1 MNPGFGGG
9 GGGTTGALGGTLSG
23 GSHKIQQLVRSRGRF
38 HLQRR
43 VRSGA
48 AAERLEQLV
57 GRLVRQ
63 IAICEAQARE
73 CGALGQEPSE
83 LIRAIAPKMV
93 GAQVEECELLAARPD
108 ELGGESAAAPL
119 VHLAGSE
126 AQRARLR
133 PG

>member
-1 MNPGFGGG
+1 M
-9 GGGTTGALGGTLSG
+9 A
-23 GSHKIQQLVRSRGRF
+23 RA
-38 HLQRR
+38 RR
-43 VRSGA
+43 RA
-48 AAERLEQLV
+48 PRANR
-57 GRLVRQ
+57 RLVRQ

-73 CGALGQEPSE
+73 CGALGQEPSK

-119 VHLAGSE
+119 VHLAGSA

>member
-43 VRSGA
+43 SRVRSGA
-48 AAERLEQLV
+48 RESAPPRPPDRNLR
-57 GRLVRQ
+57 G
-63 IAICEAQARE
+63 QARE

-119 VHLAGSE
+119 VHLAGSA

>member
-1 MNPGFGGG
+1 MLI
-9 GGGTTGALGGTLSG
+9 GA
-23 GSHKIQQLVRSRGRF
+23 QPVPAQVE
-38 HLQRR
+38 
-43 VRSGA
+43 GA
-48 AAERLEQLV
+48 EWRAAERLEQLV

-73 CGALGQEPSE
+73 CVALGQDPSE

-119 VHLAGSE
+119 VHLAGSA